1 MDEAING
8 LQQVITEK
16 NKEIEQLWNKI
27 KELDDDKQGMH
38 KELVLLKRDYERITR
53 LYMDMSDMYFAVSR
67 RLHDYE
73 QADRVPLCAR

>member
-16 NKEIEQLWNKI
+16 NEEIERLWNKI
-27 KELDDDKQGMH
+27 KELNDDKQEMH

-53 LYMDMSDMYFAVSR
+53 LYMDMSDMYFAASR
-67 RLHDYE
+67 RLSDYE
-73 QADRVPLCAR
+73 TADRVPRCVR